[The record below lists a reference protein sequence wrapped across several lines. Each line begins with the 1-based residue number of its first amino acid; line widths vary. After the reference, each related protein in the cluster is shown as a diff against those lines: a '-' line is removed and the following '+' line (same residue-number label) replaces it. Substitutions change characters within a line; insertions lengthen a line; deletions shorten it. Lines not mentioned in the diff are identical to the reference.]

1 MQGPLLAKLKMILT
15 VGKSGR
21 SNFFVRSFEM
31 AKHHYLQFIVRGED
45 KELTF
50 PVDEKTCTRLQHILD
65 PDTSPQPQ
73 FFWFDTLS
81 ERSVIINLDDVQGVR
96 YLWEAWP
103 YVPEELS
110 EEEAGA
116 SVLKLRGRAPLPLGV
131 LEDGNEMQLFCSIL
145 ETDPKVQP
153 FPSFVDADG
162 ELFQVRASEV
172 VWLDVPAALVAD
184 SDDDDLEDEV
194 VSPTP
199 KPRAATQKAPSR
211 PVRKLVAADP
221 VRWLKD
227 NS

>member
-1 MQGPLLAKLKMILT
+1 MYKRQGD
-15 VGKSGR
+15 
-21 SNFFVRSFEM
+21 
-31 AKHHYLQFIVRGED
+31 D

-50 PVDEKTCTRLQHILD
+50 PVEEKICTRLQDILD
-65 PDTSPQPQ
+65 PDTSPRPQ

-81 ERSVIINLDDVQGVR
+81 ERSVVINLDDVQGVR

-103 YVPEELS
+103 YVHEELP
-110 EEEAGA
+110 EGEAEA
-116 SVLKLRGRAPLPLGV
+116 SVLQLRGRAPLPLGV
-131 LEDGNEMQLFCSIL
+131 LEDGEEMKVFCSSL

-172 VWLDVPAALVAD
+172 VWLELPASLVVD
-184 SDDDDLEDEV
+184 SNDDDLEVELA
-194 VSPTP
+194 SRAP
-199 KPRAATQKAPSR
+199 KPRAGIKTDPSR

-221 VRWLKD
+221 VRWLKH

>member
-1 MQGPLLAKLKMILT
+1 MP
-15 VGKSGR
+15 
-21 SNFFVRSFEM
+21 
-31 AKHHYLQFIVRGED
+31 KHHYLQFIVRGEAQ
-45 KELTF
+45 ELTF
-50 PVDEKTCTRLQHILD
+50 PVEDKTCTRLQHILD
-65 PDTSPQPQ
+65 PDTSPRPQ

-81 ERSVIINLDDVQGVR
+81 ERSVVINLEDVQGVR

-103 YVPEELS
+103 YVPEELP
-110 EEEAGA
+110 EGEAEA
-116 SVLKLRGRAPLPLGV
+116 SILMLRGRAPLPLSV
-131 LEDGNEMQLFCSIL
+131 LEDGSEMQLFCSIL
-145 ETDPKVQP
+145 ETDPKAQP

-172 VWLDVPAALVAD
+172 VWLDMPASLVAD
-184 SDDDDLEDEV
+184 SEDDALERREV

-199 KPRAATQKAPSR
+199 KPRAATKKDSSK

>member
-1 MQGPLLAKLKMILT
+1 
-15 VGKSGR
+15 
-21 SNFFVRSFEM
+21 M
-31 AKHHYLQFIVRGED
+31 AKHHYLQFIVKGED

-50 PVDEKTCTRLQHILD
+50 PVVEKTCTRLQDILD
-65 PDTSPQPQ
+65 PDTSPRPQ

-81 ERSVIINLDDVQGVR
+81 ERSVVINLDDVQGVR

-103 YVPEELS
+103 YVQEELF
-110 EEEAGA
+110 EEEAEA

-131 LEDGNEMQLFCSIL
+131 LEDGEKTKVFCSNL
-145 ETDPKVQP
+145 ESDPKAQP

-172 VWLDVPAALVAD
+172 VWLDVPAALVAE
-184 SDDDDLEDEV
+184 SDDDELEGEV
-194 VSPTP
+194 ITP
-199 KPRAATQKAPSR
+199 APRLRVVTKNAPSR

>member
-1 MQGPLLAKLKMILT
+1 
-15 VGKSGR
+15 
-21 SNFFVRSFEM
+21 M
-31 AKHHYLQFIVRGED
+31 AKHHYLQFIVRGEN

-50 PVDEKTCTRLQHILD
+50 PVEEKTCTRLQDILD
-65 PDTSPQPQ
+65 PDTSPRPQ

-81 ERSVIINLDDVQGVR
+81 ERSVVINLDDVQGVR

-103 YVPEELS
+103 YVHEELH
-110 EEEAGA
+110 EGEAEA
-116 SVLKLRGRAPLPLGV
+116 SMLKLRGRELLPLGV
-131 LEDGNEMQLFCSIL
+131 LEGGADMQLFCSTL

-153 FPSFVDADG
+153 YPSFVDSDG
-162 ELFQVRASEV
+162 ELFQVRAGEV

-184 SDDDDLEDEV
+184 SEDDGLEDEV
-194 VSPTP
+194 VSSTP
-199 KPRAATQKAPSR
+199 KPSAATKKAPSR